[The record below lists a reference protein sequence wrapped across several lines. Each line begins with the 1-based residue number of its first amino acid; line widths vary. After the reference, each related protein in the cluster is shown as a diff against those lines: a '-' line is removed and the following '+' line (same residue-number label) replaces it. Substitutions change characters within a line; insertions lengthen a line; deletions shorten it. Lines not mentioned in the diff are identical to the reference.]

1 MAAAVVATVPVLFIF
16 LWFEKFLVS
25 GLTSGSVK
33 G

>member
-1 MAAAVVATVPVLFIF
+1 VIAATPPVLIG
-16 LWFEKFLVS
+16 LLLQRSIVS